1 MTGPIPDLARI
12 PWQKR
17 EVFIAFDS
25 DAATNS
31 SIQIARAA
39 LAKEL
44 RRRGAA
50 RVRYVIIP
58 GREEL

>member
-1 MTGPIPDLARI
+1 VTGPIPDLARI

-31 SIQIARAA
+31 SVQNARAA

>member
-1 MTGPIPDLARI
+1 LARI
-12 PWQKR
+12 PWEGR
-17 EVFIAFDS
+17 EVLIAFDS

-31 SIQIARAA
+31 AVQLARTA